1 MYLVLE
7 SLYQTFGK
15 ISGITSDAKWELNF
29 IEIGPW
35 GFNEV
40 IYSLFSNSLTIFMAV
55 GLLTPNTSFT
65 LFLGISPYISKCS
78 NISV

>member
-1 MYLVLE
+1 MYLVLD

-55 GLLTPNTSFT
+55 SLLTLKTSFI
-65 LFLGISPYISKCS
+65 LFIVIT
-78 NISV
+78 

>member
-1 MYLVLE
+1 MYLVLD

-35 GFNEV
+35 GFNEGDRSEFCV
-40 IYSLFSNSLTIFMAV
+40 N
-55 GLLTPNTSFT
+55 
-65 LFLGISPYISKCS
+65 
-78 NISV
+78 